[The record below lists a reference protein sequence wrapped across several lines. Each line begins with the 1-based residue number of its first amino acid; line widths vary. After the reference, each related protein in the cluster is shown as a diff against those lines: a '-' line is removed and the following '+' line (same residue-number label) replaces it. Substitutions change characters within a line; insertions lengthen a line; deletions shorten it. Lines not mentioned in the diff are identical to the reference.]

1 MINAF
6 LIAQGY
12 IGGRKD
18 SLYTSQRRFQESVAW
33 GLVYEGCEDIDAP
46 GNPSRPGVFTHG
58 NEPGGNTTASR
69 QGGYVGKHY
78 SLPACRKAPGNH
90 LPIKGTIAI
99 CVFCRYLRQKT
110 LQDPNGREAELFLHE
125 LGGPHGSTR
134 RSSFVCQECEVGGKQ
149 VALCR
154 NVCFKYWHEL

>member
-90 LPIKGTIAI
+90 LPIKGPLRSVYFVGI
-99 CVFCRYLRQKT
+99 CDRKHSKILMG
-110 LQDPNGREAELFLHE
+110 GR
-125 LGGPHGSTR
+125 P
-134 RSSFVCQECEVGGKQ
+134 SSFFVSLAAHMDRPGAVLSFVRSARLVEN
-149 VALCR
+149 R
-154 NVCFKYWHEL
+154 